1 VHLPGSQAGKVGFL
15 MYPQAESRGEPYDS
29 LAPDS
34 FAYTITSR
42 AI

>member
-1 VHLPGSQAGKVGFL
+1 VRLPGAKQGKVAFL

-34 FAYTITSR
+34 FAYTITAR